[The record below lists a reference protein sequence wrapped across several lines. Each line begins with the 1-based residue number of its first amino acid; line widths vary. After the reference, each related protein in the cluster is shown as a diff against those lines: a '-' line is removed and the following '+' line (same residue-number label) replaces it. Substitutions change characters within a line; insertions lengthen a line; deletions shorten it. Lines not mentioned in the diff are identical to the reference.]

1 MRASTKRFASLL
13 ISLLFV
19 GSAIIVYANFL
30 NPVFQEVV
38 ALRGKISA
46 QSELLANQN
55 AAIGKFKN
63 LLGVYSDQY
72 QALDKTLS
80 VTLPSKEEVPSAVNQ
95 IQALSRVSNL
105 ALQSVTFKYAAL
117 KPSAKASAFTLV
129 KPLGALTITL
139 ALAGSYENLKSF
151 LHALE
156 TNIRVMD
163 VSLLKISPVR
173 KGEAAVPNL
182 FLYTIEVTTY
192 YQ

>member
-13 ISLLFV
+13 VSLLFA
-19 GSAIIVYANFL
+19 GSAIIVYASFL
-30 NPVFQEVV
+30 SPVFQEVA
-38 ALRGKISA
+38 ALRGKILA
-46 QSELLANQN
+46 QSELLANEN

-63 LLGVYSDQY
+63 LLSVYSDQY

-80 VTLPSKEEVPSAVNQ
+80 ATLPTKEEVPSAVNQ
-95 IQALSRVSNL
+95 IQVLSRVSNL

-117 KPSAKASAFTLV
+117 KPSAKAQVASLV
-129 KPLGALTITL
+129 KPLGTLTITL
-139 ALAGSYENLKSF
+139 QTAGSYENLKSF

-163 VSLLKISPVR
+163 ISSLKLSPVR
-173 KGEAAVPNL
+173 KGEAVVPDL
-182 FLYTIEVTTY
+182 FLYTVEVTTY